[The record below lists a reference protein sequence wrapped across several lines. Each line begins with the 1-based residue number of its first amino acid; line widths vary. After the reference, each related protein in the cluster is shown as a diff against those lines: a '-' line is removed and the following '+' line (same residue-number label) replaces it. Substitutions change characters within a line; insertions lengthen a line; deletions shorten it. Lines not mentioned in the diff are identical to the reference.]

1 MDSRDLPTPRDV
13 LSRGALLLDFDGTLV
28 DIAPA
33 PSLVVVPAAL
43 GAALATLVRRLAGAV
58 AVVSGRPVAEIDG
71 FLAPLLL
78 PVAGEHG
85 AALRLPPETTPRR
98 PAGLPAVPDAW
109 RRAAEAWAAAMPG
122 VLVEEK
128 HSGLVLHYRRA
139 PEAGQPLREALA
151 TLVGASDAFEVM
163 EASAAWEVRPR
174 GIDKG
179 KAVRALMTEPGF
191 AGRRPIFIGDDV
203 TDEDGMA
210 AARALGGVGL
220 RVQDAF
226 GDAAGVRAWLAS
238 LAASGEA

>member
-1 MDSRDLPTPRDV
+1 MDARDLPTPRDV

-28 DIAPA
+28 DIAAA
-33 PSLVVVPAAL
+33 PSLITVPADL
-43 GAALATLVRRLAGAV
+43 HTSLATLSRRLAGAM
-58 AVVSGRPVAEIDG
+58 ALVSGRSVREIDG
-71 FLAPLLL
+71 FLAPLIL

-85 AALRLPPETTPRR
+85 AALRIPPDRTIRR
-98 PAGLPAVPDAW
+98 PALPVLPDAW
-109 RRAAEAWAAAMPG
+109 RDAAEAWANATPG

-139 PEAGQPLREALA
+139 PAAAEPLREALA
-151 TLVGASDAFEVM
+151 GLIGASASFEIM
-163 EASAAWEVRPR
+163 EASAAWELRPR

-179 KAVRALMTEPGF
+179 QAVRALMAEPAF

-210 AARALGGVGL
+210 AARAMGGIGL
-220 RVQDAF
+220 RVQDVF

-238 LAASGEA
+238 LAVAEGE